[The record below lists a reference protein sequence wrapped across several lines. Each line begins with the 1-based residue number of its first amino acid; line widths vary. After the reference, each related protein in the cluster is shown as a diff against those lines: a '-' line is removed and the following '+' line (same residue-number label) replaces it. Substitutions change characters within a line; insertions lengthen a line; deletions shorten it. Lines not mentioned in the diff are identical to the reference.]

1 VKKLEGR
8 GTEMWHQHQWFALCS
23 ICLHQ

>member
-1 VKKLEGR
+1 VKKLEGK
-8 GTEMWHQHQWFALCS
+8 GTEMWHQHQWFAVCS